1 MFSNENESCFFCVEV
16 NKIKKKSLKY
26 TALHFKVFQCFW
38 NQSAL
43 HFKVFQCF
51 WNQSFLSKDIIFHK

>member
-38 NQSAL
+38 NQS
-43 HFKVFQCF
+43 
-51 WNQSFLSKDIIFHK
+51 FLSKDIDQNSFVRLPLLSFY